1 MLEIERAF
9 IMCKLIILPFIVF
22 SFVFCEANNDLN
34 FTDAQKR
41 ELGRDAVHKMAQ
53 EIFSRSMEVKRA
65 FLNNQSLREDALGN
79 FATTAPRSS
88 FVVNADIS
96 DSLAAGAES
105 AKVYVSTDN
114 QATWQEGEATLLGTE
129 GYENTWEGT
138 VNTNDG
144 NTAHTYLSALVNSEA
159 LGENFG
165 TMIVSS
171 SPHNSNEQWPPS
183 GNLYADLVDEPS
195 GDASSNQ
202 DIVSLK
208 GTYKGTQ
215 TFDAE
220 GEEYTD
226 VDRLY
231 FSLGLQGGCCDEDA
245 GLFGP
250 WYLYGIGLV
259 NPSSESAVAYA
270 IGYGNGGFGQ
280 LYPGVLKISGDLA
293 TGEIGGFDYISTNFE
308 YNTSGNSLQ
317 TSVLMDII
325 ANDPDWGIWPNEYN
339 GFIALGVTVEAGLD
353 GFDVAAN
360 ILDQTLPGLMVCTTT
375 EQEGNQLLELS
386 NGTFDETTNT
396 MTVDYIDA
404 DGNLPWWR
412 KGQVCY
418 PDGGN
423 CFLNLEMIPNSHA
436 YDEGVTF
443 SASFTADEVADGTY
457 DAKFWFADDDIDSY
471 PQYQLSIPITV
482 GSGSSCDLVG
492 DSNSDGT
499 LNILDVVLLVN
510 VILGG
515 SDAECADIN
524 EDGTLNILDVVLL
537 VNIILAG

>member
-1 MLEIERAF
+1 MY
-9 IMCKLIILPFIVF
+9 KLIILPFIISVAL
-22 SFVFCEANNDLN
+22 CDANNGLDL
-34 FTDAQKR
+34 TDAQKR
-41 ELGRDAVHKMAQ
+41 ELGQEAVHKMAQ
-53 EIFSRSMEVKRA
+53 EIFSRSMAVKRA
-65 FLNNQSLREDALGN
+65 FLNNQNLREDALGN

-114 QATWQEGEATLLGTE
+114 QVTWQEGEASLLGTE

-138 VNTNDG
+138 INTNDG
-144 NTAHTYLSALVNSEA
+144 NTAHTYLSAIVNSEA
-159 LGENFG
+159 LGEDYG
-165 TMIVSS
+165 TIIVSS
-171 SPHNSNEQWPPS
+171 SPHNTNGQWPPS
-183 GNLYADLVDEPS
+183 DNLYADLVDEPS
-195 GDASSNQ
+195 GDANTNQ

-215 TFDAE
+215 AFDAE

-226 VDRLY
+226 VERLY
-231 FSLGLQGGCCDEDA
+231 FNLGLQGNCCEDDG

-270 IGYGNGGFGQ
+270 VGYGNGGLGQ
-280 LYPGVLKISGDLA
+280 LYPGVLKLTGDLASGDLD
-293 TGEIGGFDYISTNFE
+293 GFEYISTNFE
-308 YNTSGNSLQ
+308 YTTSGNSLQ

-325 ANDPDWGIWPNEYN
+325 ANDSDWGTWPNEYN

-353 GFDVAAN
+353 GFDVAIS
-360 ILDQTLPGLMVCTTT
+360 ILDETLPGLMICTTT
-375 EQEGNQLLELS
+375 EQEGNQLLQLS
-386 NGTFDETTNT
+386 NGTFDEATNT

-418 PDGGN
+418 PNGGN
-423 CFLNLEMIPNSHA
+423 CFLNLEMIPNSHT

-443 SASFTADEVADGTY
+443 SASFTSDDVGNGTY
-457 DAKFWFADDDIDSY
+457 DAKFWFADDDIDAY
-471 PQYQLSIPITV
+471 PQYQISIPITV
-482 GSGSSCDLVG
+482 GGSACDLLG
-492 DSNSDGT
+492 DSNNDGT

-515 SDAECADIN
+515 SDADCADIN
-524 EDGTLNILDVVLL
+524 GDGTLNILDVVLL